1 MKNLRRCSVAA
12 LACAIVG
19 FGATPALAETK
30 ATAPSAPSP
39 PTRSVWLA
47 ASYQVLLTSAFE
59 PSSRHGI
66 GASGV
71 YEFHLSPKFNLGLG
85 MAYRLYPGSQMTQQ
99 LGYGATLKHFFSSR
113 WAMADGVYP
122 FVSYGLLLQQ
132 SMIEG
137 RQGSATSHDT
147 RLAAGAVFRSS
158 PLALFVDLG
167 AHYSRLNYFDRS
179 GTFIP
184 YLEAQVGCVF
194 AF

>member
-1 MKNLRRCSVAA
+1 MKNLRQCSVAA
-12 LACAIVG
+12 LTCAIVG
-19 FGATPALAETK
+19 TGTASALAETS
-30 ATAPSAPSP
+30 ADAPLAS
-39 PTRSVWLA
+39 TRSIWLA
-47 ASYQVLLTSAFE
+47 ATYQVLLHSEFE
-59 PSSRHGI
+59 PSSRHGV

-71 YEFHLSPKFNLGLG
+71 YEFHLSPRFNLGLSL
-85 MAYRLYPGSQMTQQ
+85 AYRLYPGSQATQQ
-99 LGYGATLKHFFSSR
+99 LGYGATLKHFFGSR
-113 WAMADGVYP
+113 WATADGVHP

-137 RQGSATSHDT
+137 RKGSATSHDT

-179 GTFIP
+179 STLIP
-184 YLEAQVGCVF
+184 YLEAQAGCVL